1 MQQQS
6 KSHKRLF
13 PGLLVQ
19 EDAMQ
24 NRKRLA
30 DSTKEFRKAHADDSN
45 TKAVR
50 CSSCERT

>member
-1 MQQQS
+1 
-6 KSHKRLF
+6 
-13 PGLLVQ
+13 
-19 EDAMQ
+19 MQ

-50 CSSCERT
+50 CSSCECT